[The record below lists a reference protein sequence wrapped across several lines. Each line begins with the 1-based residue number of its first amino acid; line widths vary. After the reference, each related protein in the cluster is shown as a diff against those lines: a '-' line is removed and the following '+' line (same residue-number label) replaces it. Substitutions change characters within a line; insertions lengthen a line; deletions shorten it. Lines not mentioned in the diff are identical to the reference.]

1 MIRRKFV
8 ILLLSV
14 FCCCGFGAGE
24 EEKWLESEWNV
35 LQKVYDDCQF
45 KEDFVGCIKGRAL
58 AAMDKAVEQVKLFMF
73 EIFNL
78 QNSLT
83 KLSFYFTKSF

>member
-8 ILLLSV
+8 ILFLSV
-14 FCCCGFGAGE
+14 FCCCCCFVVEA

-35 LQKVYDDCQF
+35 LQKVYDDCQM

-58 AAMDKAVEQVKLFMF
+58 LAMDKAVEQVIL
-73 EIFNL
+73 L
-78 QNSLT
+78 SLNRN
-83 KLSFYFTKSF
+83 